1 MQDAGCRHEE
11 AKPNLLE
18 MKEIIGELL
27 EFPSGLLKQFKGG
40 NVGHGQ
46 LTCTLYRGKKKDL
59 RSELSL
65 SQSIVSL
72 STQSSGLSIPQHFLH
87 AALLRYS
94 AGEKQP
100 LEFCHHL
107 SGGYKGT
114 GDLDSLKELC
124 IR

>member
-59 RSELSL
+59 RSDLSL

-72 STQSSGLSIPQHFLH
+72 STQSSGLSIPHHFLH
-87 AALLRYS
+87 AAQLCATSLLSWRE
-94 AGEKQP
+94 AAFGF
-100 LEFCHHL
+100 LL
-107 SGGYKGT
+107 SPIWRLQGDGT
-114 GDLDSLKELC
+114 P
-124 IR
+124 